1 MILGFL
7 DLLNSLT
14 DFPVPAGL
22 GAGLRTPGFD
32 PYLNFI
38 RDDVFLKFDS
48 RAYKDPAD
56 KVNKSIMRSSI
67 YHLLVL
73 LASVVSFSHL
83 NLL

>member
-22 GAGLRTPGFD
+22 RAPGFD

-73 LASVVSFSHL
+73 LAFVVSFSHL